1 MPKDRKDKI
10 IFAGVIFLAF
20 LVANIFS
27 NGGFKDIFNK
37 NEDEIVISNPDN
49 ENQDDEKNKEVSS
62 NDLSI
67 EDKKVYISGE
77 VKNSGVYDIKDGD
90 RLDDLVKR
98 AGGFTEKADI
108 NAINLALKLE
118 DQMKIYIP
126 NIDENQNINADNTN
140 LAVGEV
146 TSTNPKSQG
155 QKININLANKEEL
168 MTLPNIGEKRA
179 QAILDYRQDNK
190 FTKIE
195 DIKNV
200 SGIGD
205 KYFEAMKDLITV

>member
-10 IFAGVIFLAF
+10 IFAGIIFLAF
-20 LVANIFS
+20 LVANFFS

-37 NEDEIVISNPDN
+37 NEDEIVMSKPDN
-49 ENQDDEKNKEVSS
+49 ENLDDMKNKETSS
-62 NDLSI
+62 NDLST

-108 NAINLALKLE
+108 NAINLALRLE

-140 LAVGEV
+140 LAMGEV
-146 TSTNPKSQG
+146 TSTNPKSSG
-155 QKININLANKEEL
+155 QKININLASKEEL

-179 QAILDYRQDNK
+179 QAILDYRQENK

>member
-10 IFAGVIFLAF
+10 IFAGIIFLAF
-20 LVANIFS
+20 LVANVFS

-37 NEDEIVISNPDN
+37 NEDEIVMSKPDN
-49 ENQDDEKNKEVSS
+49 ENLDDMKNKETSS
-62 NDLSI
+62 NDLST

-108 NAINLALKLE
+108 NAINLALRLE

-140 LAVGEV
+140 LAMGEV
-146 TSTNPKSQG
+146 TSTNPKSSG
-155 QKININLANKEEL
+155 QKININLASKEEL

-179 QAILDYRQDNK
+179 QAILDYRQENK

>member
-20 LVANIFS
+20 LVANFFS
-27 NGGFKDIFNK
+27 NGSFNSLFNK
-37 NEDEIVISNPDN
+37 DEEEVITSSSIEESNVD
-49 ENQDDEKNKEVSS
+49 KNKLEESS
-62 NDLSI
+62 EDLSNQ
-67 EDKKVYISGE
+67 DKKVYISGE
-77 VKNSGVYDIKDGD
+77 ILNSGVYDIKDGD

-108 NAINLALKLE
+108 NSINLALRLE

-126 NIDENQNINADNTN
+126 NIDENQNINTDNIN
-140 LAVGEV
+140 SAVGAV
-146 TSTNPKSQG
+146 TSDVSSYQG
-155 QKININLANKEEL
+155 QKVNLNLASKEEL
-168 MTLPNIGEKRA
+168 MSLPNIGEKRA
-179 QAILDYRQDNK
+179 QAIIDYRQENR

>member
-10 IFAGVIFLAF
+10 IFAGMIFLAF
-20 LVANIFS
+20 LIANFFS
-27 NGGFKDIFNK
+27 NEGLINKFTKD
-37 NEDEIVISNPDN
+37 DEIVMVSDSNQENKVENNKDIPD
-49 ENQDDEKNKEVSS
+49 EIMNQ
-62 NDLSI
+62 
-67 EDKKVYISGE
+67 DKKVYISGE
-77 VKNSGVYDIKDGD
+77 IKNSGVYDINDGD

-98 AGGFTEKADI
+98 AGGLTEKADI
-108 NAINLALKLE
+108 NSINLAMRLD

-126 NIDENQNINADNTN
+126 NIDENQNINNDNTN
-140 LAVGEV
+140 LAI
-146 TSTNPKSQG
+146 G
-155 QKININLANKEEL
+155 QVSNDLTDLQNKKININLASKEEL

-179 QAILDYRQDNK
+179 QAILDYRLENR
-190 FTKIE
+190 FEKIE

>member
-10 IFAGVIFLAF
+10 IFAGMIFLAF
-20 LVANIFS
+20 LIANFFS
-27 NGGFKDIFNK
+27 NEGLINKFTKD
-37 NEDEIVISNPDN
+37 DEIVMVSDSNQENKVENNKDIPD
-49 ENQDDEKNKEVSS
+49 EIMNQ
-62 NDLSI
+62 
-67 EDKKVYISGE
+67 DKKVYISGE
-77 VKNSGVYDIKDGD
+77 IKNSGVYDINDGD

-98 AGGFTEKADI
+98 AGGLTEKADI
-108 NAINLALKLE
+108 NSINLAMRLE

-126 NIDENQNINADNTN
+126 NIDENQNINNDNTN
-140 LAVGEV
+140 LAI
-146 TSTNPKSQG
+146 G
-155 QKININLANKEEL
+155 QVSNDLTDLQNKKININLASKEEL

-179 QAILDYRQDNK
+179 QAILDYRQENR
-190 FTKIE
+190 FEKIE

>member
-10 IFAGVIFLAF
+10 IFAGMIFLAF
-20 LVANIFS
+20 LIANFFS
-27 NGGFKDIFNK
+27 NEGLINKFTKD
-37 NEDEIVISNPDN
+37 DEIVMVSDSNQENKVENNKDIPD
-49 ENQDDEKNKEVSS
+49 EIMNQ
-62 NDLSI
+62 
-67 EDKKVYISGE
+67 DKKVYISGE
-77 VKNSGVYDIKDGD
+77 IKNSGVYDINDGD

-98 AGGFTEKADI
+98 AGGLTEKADI
-108 NAINLALKLE
+108 NSINLAMRLE

-126 NIDENQNINADNTN
+126 NIDETQNINNDNTN
-140 LAVGEV
+140 LAI
-146 TSTNPKSQG
+146 G
-155 QKININLANKEEL
+155 QVSNDLTDLQNKKININLASKEEL

-179 QAILDYRQDNK
+179 QAILDYRQENR
-190 FTKIE
+190 FEKIE

>member
-10 IFAGVIFLAF
+10 IFAGIIFLAF
-20 LVANIFS
+20 LIANFFYSDGILNNFT
-27 NGGFKDIFNK
+27 K
-37 NEDEIVISNPDN
+37 NDEIVMVSE
-49 ENQDDEKNKEVSS
+49 ENSENKNKE
-62 NDLSI
+62 NEKNAQDLTS

-98 AGGFTEKADI
+98 AGGLTEKADI
-108 NAINLALKLE
+108 NSINLAMKLE

-126 NIDENQNINADNTN
+126 NIDENQNINNNN
-140 LAVGEV
+140 LAIGEV
-146 TSTNPKSQG
+146 STTTSSQNN
-155 QKININLANKEEL
+155 KINLNTATKEEL

-179 QAILDYRQDNK
+179 QAILDYRQENK
-190 FTKIE
+190 FQKIE

-200 SGIGD
+200 SGIGE

>member
-37 NEDEIVISNPDN
+37 NEDEIVMSKPDN
-49 ENQDDEKNKEVSS
+49 ENLDDMKNKETSS

-108 NAINLALKLE
+108 NAINLALRLE

-140 LAVGEV
+140 LAMGEV
-146 TSTNPKSQG
+146 TSTNPKSSG
-155 QKININLANKEEL
+155 QKININLASKDEL

-179 QAILDYRQDNK
+179 QAILDYRQENK

>member
-20 LVANIFS
+20 LFANVFS

-37 NEDEIVISNPDN
+37 NEDEIVMSKPDN
-49 ENQDDEKNKEVSS
+49 ENLDDMKNKETSS
-62 NDLSI
+62 NDLST

-98 AGGFTEKADI
+98 AGGFTEKADK
-108 NAINLALKLE
+108 NAINLALRLE

-140 LAVGEV
+140 LAIGEV
-146 TSTNPKSQG
+146 TSTNPKSSG
-155 QKININLANKEEL
+155 QKININLASKEEL

-179 QAILDYRQDNK
+179 QAILDYRQENK
-190 FTKIE
+190 FTKID

>member
-20 LVANIFS
+20 LIANVFS

-37 NEDEIVISNPDN
+37 NEDEIVMSKPDN
-49 ENQDDEKNKEVSS
+49 ENLDDMENKETSS

-98 AGGFTEKADI
+98 AGGFTEKADK
-108 NAINLALKLE
+108 NAINLALRLE

-140 LAVGEV
+140 LAIGEV
-146 TSTNPKSQG
+146 TSTNPKSSG
-155 QKININLANKEEL
+155 QKININLASKEEL

-179 QAILDYRQDNK
+179 QAILDYRQENK
-190 FTKIE
+190 FTKID

>member
-20 LVANIFS
+20 LVANVFS

-37 NEDEIVISNPDN
+37 NDDEIVMSKPDN
-49 ENQDDEKNKEVSS
+49 ENLDDMKNKETSS
-62 NDLSI
+62 NDLST

-108 NAINLALKLE
+108 NAINLALRLE

-140 LAVGEV
+140 LAMGKV
-146 TSTNPKSQG
+146 TSTNPKSSG
-155 QKININLANKEEL
+155 QKININLASKEEL

-179 QAILDYRQDNK
+179 QAILDYRQENK

>member
-1 MPKDRKDKI
+1 MSKDRKDKI

-20 LVANIFS
+20 LVANVFS
-27 NGGFKDIFNK
+27 NAGFKDIFNK
-37 NEDEIVISNPDN
+37 NEDEIVMSKPDN
-49 ENQDDEKNKEVSS
+49 ENLDDMKNKETSS
-62 NDLSI
+62 NDLST

-108 NAINLALKLE
+108 NAINLALRLE

-140 LAVGEV
+140 LAMGEV
-146 TSTNPKSQG
+146 TSTNPKSSG
-155 QKININLANKEEL
+155 QKININLASKEEL

-179 QAILDYRQDNK
+179 QAILDYRQENK

>member
-20 LVANIFS
+20 LVANVFS
-27 NGGFKDIFNK
+27 NAGFKDIFNK
-37 NEDEIVISNPDN
+37 NEDEIVMSKPDN
-49 ENQDDEKNKEVSS
+49 ENLDDMKNKETSS
-62 NDLSI
+62 NDLSS

-108 NAINLALKLE
+108 NAINLALRLE

-126 NIDENQNINADNTN
+126 NIDENQNIKADNTN
-140 LAVGEV
+140 LAMGEV
-146 TSTNPKSQG
+146 TSTNPKSSG
-155 QKININLANKEEL
+155 QKININLASKEEL

-179 QAILDYRQDNK
+179 QAILDYRQENK